1 MINKPSVQKVIKTA
15 VKKEGMTQW
24 QKRIASSLLLAFCMP
39 LLSYAASGSVS
50 AELPATTHATT
61 HATIIQFSEYE
72 QGTGTHPVTMTIT
85 DNYLRIDDSLS
96 RNMEKIKD
104 GTSDGSLHADD
115 SLQAEGSLP
124 AEGSLHA
131 EGSLQAEGSQ
141 QADGSEEDSGFV
153 LFDRKAKVIYSVS
166 SEEQQIIKV
175 SHVPVTMPSPIALK
189 LRSTKIAMDE
199 NTPLI
204 SGKKTQNHQIFVN
217 DKLCYNLIT
226 VPGLMPDA
234 VLAMSNFNQ
243 VLAGQQAETLRYI
256 PADLHEACDLA
267 RHTFYPQKHL
277 ENGFPLMFQAVD
289 ETGKIENVK
298 YSRTLINFKQQ
309 DVPVEFFVL
318 PEYSIV
324 PIN

>member
-39 LLSYAASGSVS
+39 LLSYAASGNVS
-50 AELPATTHATT
+50 AKLPASTPATFPTTTHATT
-61 HATIIQFSEYE
+61 HATIVQFSEYE

-104 GTSDGSLHADD
+104 ETSDGSLQAEGSLHADD
-115 SLQAEGSLP
+115 SEK
-124 AEGSLHA
+124 
-131 EGSLQAEGSQ
+131 
-141 QADGSEEDSGFV
+141 DSGFV
-153 LFDRKAKVIYSVS
+153 LYDRKAKVIYSVS

-175 SHVPVTMPSPIALK
+175 SNVPVTMPSPIALK
-189 LRSTKIAMDE
+189 LRSVKLAMDE
-199 NTPLI
+199 NAPLI
-204 SGKKTQNHQIFVN
+204 NGKKTQNHQIFVN